1 MDKKPYELGV
11 IVGRFQSLHAGH
23 EEMIRKALALC
34 QQVCVLVGSSQESG
48 TAKNPFSYELRE
60 QMLRCVFGEE
70 LFIFPL
76 PDIGVGNVSAWGEYV
91 LENVEGHMGKR
102 PDILISAKESRR
114 ISWFDEVQGLSLAE
128 LYIPKSNPISATQ
141 MRRFFLDD
149 DEAAWRAQTNERIW
163 PLYAQMRRQVIASRE
178 NLETDSL

>member
-1 MDKKPYELGV
+1 MDNKPYELGV

-34 QQVCVLVGSSQESG
+34 DEVCVLVGSSQESG

-60 QMLRCVFGEE
+60 QMIRCVFGEG
-70 LFIFPL
+70 LCVFPL
-76 PDIGVGNVSAWGEYV
+76 PDIGVGNVSAWGDYV
-91 LENVEGHMGKR
+91 LENVARHMGKR

-114 ISWFDEVQGLSLAE
+114 INWFDEVQGLSLAE

-141 MRRFFLDD
+141 MRRFFLEN
-149 DEAAWRAQTNERIW
+149 DEAAWRAQTNEKIW
-163 PLYAQMRRQVIASRE
+163 PLYAQMRQQVIDSSE
-178 NLETDSL
+178 NLETDSI